1 MLGGGDGDGD
11 SSGGSSGGGGATPL
25 PVEIA
30 ALRGREVMQVAS
42 GGPHALA
49 LGGGDVF
56 AWGAAAKGA
65 LGLQLAGAV
74 LSVRRHGQSALV
86 ARSSPRGHPPLQKPT
101 RFLRDAPW
109 GPRGGPSP
117 IWVPKRE
124 AAAPLWRL
132 SNAADLA
139 ASGHPAVPPA
149 RAGPAA
155 ARVHLVRRG
164 ASRARARSGG
174 NRVFAWG
181 RNGSGELGLPQGEC
195 AALSA
200 PRVVDGGVAC
210 SPPPPHLPGR
220 TRARRLRL
228 LRAALSGSGRLDT
241 LRGRD
246 WLTGQS
252 ASASGAHASRLQSR
266 RFRRLWPFRRRARSW
281 GDNQRRRAGA
291 AAGGRERRRPLL
303 AGVGA
308 QPSVSGWV
316 GRVCARAAQPG
327 SGPRREHGRG
337 RGRRGRQWRGR
348 RRAVVA
354 AVAGTAGQ

>member
-1 MLGGGDGDGD
+1 MGGGDGDGD

-210 SPPPPHLPGR
+210 STPPPPARCMCHAWHSYAPLPNPNPNPYP
-220 TRARRLRL
+220 
-228 LRAALSGSGRLDT
+228 
-241 LRGRD
+241 
-246 WLTGQS
+246 
-252 ASASGAHASRLQSR
+252 H
-266 RFRRLWPFRRRARSW
+266 PH
-281 GDNQRRRAGA
+281 
-291 AAGGRERRRPLL
+291 PLPTPYL
-303 AGVGA
+303 PST
-308 QPSVSGWV
+308 QPVY
-316 GRVCARAAQPG
+316 
-327 SGPRREHGRG
+327 
-337 RGRRGRQWRGR
+337 
-348 RRAVVA
+348 
-354 AVAGTAGQ
+354 T

>member
-1 MLGGGDGDGD
+1 MPPTSRRLVIQ
-11 SSGGSSGGGGATPL
+11 PCRQ
-25 PVEIA
+25 P
-30 ALRGREVMQVAS
+30 ALDRLQLVCISCGE
-42 GGPHALA
+42 GPHVLA
-49 LGGGDVF
+49 L
-56 AWGAAAKGA
+56 
-65 LGLQLAGAV
+65 
-74 LSVRRHGQSALV
+74 
-86 ARSSPRGHPPLQKPT
+86 
-101 RFLRDAPW
+101 
-109 GPRGGPSP
+109 
-117 IWVPKRE
+117 E
-124 AAAPLWRL
+124 AAAI
-132 SNAADLA
+132 
-139 ASGHPAVPPA
+139 ASLRGGVTA
-149 RAGPAA
+149 RASSACRKA
-155 ARVHLVRRG
+155 
-164 ASRARARSGG
+164 
-174 NRVFAWG
+174 
-181 RNGSGELGLPQGEC
+181 
-195 AALSA
+195 SA
-200 PRVVDGGVAC
+200 PRSRHRVWWTAAWHAQ
-210 SPPPPHLPGR
+210 PPPPHPPGR
-220 TRARRLRL
+220 TRARRLHL

-281 GDNQRRRAGA
+281 GDNQRRRARA